1 MKKMKCFEYDPK
13 IFFQDFS
20 SAARNEKT
28 TMSTTQKSTTPTL
41 KRRKTSLSRHL
52 LRSAMTLK
60 QVTFWIDNSN

>member
-1 MKKMKCFEYDPK
+1 MKKTKCFEYDPK

-28 TMSTTQKSTTPTL
+28 TMSTIRKLTTPTL

-52 LRSAMTLK
+52 SLPAMTLK
-60 QVTFWIDNSN
+60 QVAFWIDNGN